1 MCYSFHHKVVVV
13 HDSQAIAGE
22 INCKRWNCKEC
33 GPKRAKEWLERFKM
47 FSEESV
53 NFEIT
58 YCKNEKER
66 NALTQR
72 LARNKIHF
80 ITIRVGDSFEVVH
93 TPIPEN
99 RQYKPDRSTWMKHS
113 KMLENV
119 RLILQRAMK
128 DGLSIRITASTGVPK
143 VKQKPKKWVLVT
155 QTPISIE
162 EMNRRLAK
170 HFETSIYLGVPFSAS
185 KIAALIG
192 DDFQLSR
199 LESVCFEVKEKI
211 FRELGATAVAMLSEI
226 VGEECPYGDGPYAIG
241 INAAD

>member
-1 MCYSFHHKVVVV
+1 MCYSFKQKIVVA
-13 HDSQAIAGE
+13 HNSKAIACE
-22 INCKRWNCKEC
+22 LSCKCWNCKEC
-33 GPKRAKEWLERFKM
+33 GPKREKEWLERFKM

-80 ITIRVGDSFEVVH
+80 ITIRVGNSFEVVH

-119 RLILQRAMK
+119 KLILQRAMK
-128 DGLSIRITASTGVPK
+128 DGISIRITASTGVPK

-226 VGEECPYGDGPYAIG
+226 VGEDCSYGNTPTPIG